1 MLACEKD
8 TQDDRMIDLHSI
20 FVTVEQE
27 NFLNDASRAISLAK
41 NTFKLHNDHY
51 QGQLLQNSRALKAF
65 ISQIEGFAGIEE
77 LRRVFKNTINL
88 DKFQI
93 ISKVPISR
101 TFYDENLNTENSLK
115 RTYRIGVV

>member
-27 NFLNDASRAISLAK
+27 NFLEDSSRAISLAK

-101 TFYDENLNTENSLK
+101 TFYDENLNKWS
-115 RTYRIGVV
+115 

>member
-20 FVTVEQE
+20 FFTVEQE
-27 NFLNDASRAISLAK
+27 KFLEDASRATSLAK
-41 NTFKLHNDHY
+41 NTFNLHNDHY

-65 ISQIEGFAGIEE
+65 ISQIVGFADIEE
-77 LRRVFKNTINL
+77 LRRVFKNTLNP

-93 ISKVPISR
+93 ICKVSTAW
-101 TFYDENLNTENSLK
+101 TFYDEN
-115 RTYRIGVV
+115 